1 MGYCGTL
8 LVYYLSQISGVQL
21 KGIGSDSALYAF
33 IGTYLIP
40 QAEKIVDGFCNHSFG
55 TPTIGTWLFDG
66 NGKNTLFLPPTY
78 YPMIGVSAG
87 SVNSS
92 SISGN
97 IKVYP
102 QYLRLT
108 SGNFLAGKQN
118 VVIYGSH
125 GYTAIPE
132 DVTYATAQVAA
143 NMLVDMVKKNIAP
156 DAFKQVLFS
165 GSGQGGG
172 ENIASMFNT
181 SMILNNALKEILLPY
196 QVNWV
201 DIGGKE

>member
-1 MGYCGTL
+1 MYCGTL

-21 KGIGSDSALYAF
+21 KGIGSDSAMFAF

-40 QAEKIVDGFCNHSFG
+40 QAEKIVDGYCNHSFG
-55 TPTIGTWLFDG
+55 TPTIGTWTFDG
-66 NGKNTLFLPPTY
+66 NGKDTLFLPPTY

-108 SGNFLAGKQN
+108 SGNFLSGKKN

-125 GYTAIPE
+125 GYTAIPD
-132 DVTYATAQVAA
+132 DVAYVIAQIAA
-143 NMLVDMVKKNIAP
+143 NALTGMVKQNVLP
-156 DAFKQVLFS
+156 DLMMAMVGNSPQGVGGIGQLFS
-165 GSGQGGG
+165 AP
-172 ENIASMFNT
+172 NIFPDP
-181 SMILNNALKEILLPY
+181 LKIQLDPY
-196 QVNWV
+196 RVNWIE
-201 DIGGKE
+201 IGGKE